1 MKINEHTTVHSIG
14 DMVYF
19 MNDNRVERGIVFAIQ
34 YVKTEIPFKDF
45 NNLIEE
51 SYVLQQVVTKTI
63 NKTLESDITFN
74 EVYIYK
80 VAIFNTDSYTVRKD
94 NPVIT
99 VDSSMLF
106 RSKELLL
113 ASL

>member
-1 MKINEHTTVHSIG
+1 MKINEHTTVYSIG

-34 YVKTEIPFKDF
+34 YIKTEIPFKDF
-45 NNLIEE
+45 DNLIEE
-51 SYVLQQVVTKTI
+51 AYVLQQVVTKTI
-63 NKTLESDITFN
+63 NKTLESNINST

-80 VAIFNTDSYTVRKD
+80 VAIFDADSYNVRKD